1 MSTVYSRAFET
12 LLGVGAGTL
21 DVRPLT
27 THVEASSMTP
37 SVFQSIAMKQTILS
51 RMWQLRKRTP
61 KALRKEAPILL
72 LPNVL
77 ISKILAYLLSIDR
90 VCLSLTC
97 KRFQFLIDAAQSKE
111 LKFPRLLKIKNPRL
125 CVNKAST
132 LRNQL
137 LLRIETS
144 SWLYCG
150 VCLKLHLRKVFSRP
164 FVPSIY
170 RRCSDNAGIV
180 DLCPCISLTAADR
193 RNIIRFLSVPG
204 KFDKLKAQGRYI
216 IRRFTAKNTPNPQI
230 SLDGRFAIREKDG
243 LSYLTHGCCE
253 RAKYWKTSLQLLV
266 FIDGE
271 KLVVQAE
278 YRLDS
283 QRLRRRNW
291 LAEPVF
297 ACPHKNLTLLAG
309 YLTGA
314 RMCTE
319 CDTLIE
325 GTSRR
330 NENPATISTQ
340 RVLGG
345 IEESQC
351 SAWLRQSRF
360 TDQTYDQYLIYW
372 RDAAAII
379 LERKEK
385 RAKMKKY
392 LDSTKP
398 SIELGQS
405 IVLKPVLKRSRSL
418 PLRFMPGKVVTL
430 ADLK

>member
-1 MSTVYSRAFET
+1 MW
-12 LLGVGAGTL
+12 
-21 DVRPLT
+21 DLT
-27 THVEASSMTP
+27 
-37 SVFQSIAMKQTILS
+37 
-51 RMWQLRKRTP
+51 KRTP

-72 LPNVL
+72 LPNIL
-77 ISKILAYLLSIDR
+77 ISKIFAYLLLIDR
-90 VCLSLTC
+90 VCLLLTC
-97 KRFQFLIDAAQSKE
+97 KRFQFLIDATKPKE
-111 LKFPRLLKIKNPRL
+111 FNFPRLLKIKNPRL
-125 CVNKAST
+125 CVNKANI

-137 LLRIETS
+137 LLRIETP

-150 VCLKLHLRKVFSRP
+150 ACLKLHPRKAFSHP
-164 FVPSIY
+164 SVPSIH

-193 RNIIRFLSVPG
+193 KNIIQSLSVPST
-204 KFDKLKAQGRYI
+204 FNKLKAQLRHI
-216 IRRFTAKNTPNPQI
+216 IRLFTNGNAPNPQI
-230 SLDGRFAIREKDG
+230 SLDGRFKIQEKDG
-243 LSYLTHGCCE
+243 LSYLTHACCE
-253 RAKYWKTSLQLLV
+253 RAKYWKTNLQLFV
-266 FIDGE
+266 FIDEE
-271 KLVVQAE
+271 KLVVHAE

-283 QRLRRRNW
+283 QRPRRRNW

-297 ACPHKNLTLLAG
+297 ACPHKDITLLAG

-345 IEESQC
+345 IEESEC
-351 SAWLRQSRF
+351 STWLRQSRF

-372 RDAAAII
+372 YVHVLPFLVYPTNMNHRRDAAAII
-379 LERKEK
+379 FERKEK
-385 RAKMKKY
+385 RVKMKKY

-398 SIELGQS
+398 SIELDRSLGRS
-405 IVLKPVLKRSRSL
+405 IVFKPVLKRSRSL

-430 ADLK
+430 ADLKRSRLQ